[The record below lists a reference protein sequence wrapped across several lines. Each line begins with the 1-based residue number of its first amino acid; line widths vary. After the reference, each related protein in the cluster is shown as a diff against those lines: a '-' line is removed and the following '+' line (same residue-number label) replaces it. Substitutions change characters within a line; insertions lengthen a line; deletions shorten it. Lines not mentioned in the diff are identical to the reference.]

1 MSDLQ
6 DILRQLDTL
15 ISQRSGRDEAIDLIV
30 RALHSIASEHHTL
43 KSKVGNFPF
52 STGSADQAIKGG
64 VGN

>member
-6 DILRQLDTL
+6 NILRQLDTL
-15 ISQRSGRDEAIDLIV
+15 ISQRSGKDEAIELIV

-43 KSKVGNFPF
+43 KSKVGNVPF

-64 VGN
+64 MGN

>member
-15 ISQRSGRDEAIDLIV
+15 ISQRSGNDEAIELIV
-30 RALHSIASEHHTL
+30 RALHSIASEHYTL
-43 KSKVGNFPF
+43 KSKVGSVPF
-52 STGSADQAIKGG
+52 STSSAAQAIKGG